1 MPGIGRLADLSAG
14 TNDGRAG
21 RGAWRL
27 ASPPTQSVA
36 GGLAGLPARLALL
49 TSASGGSG
57 VPLPAAAPSHPFESP
72 ISSPDLP
79 WVTDQTGHVLSKM
92 LGAAGQDNKVC
103 FVSKQAEEGSP
114 LPPVWASV
122 HPGGCSGSVLRGGG
136 QPAAHRTLSACR
148 PRVSVSE
155 PRASWGTHDSGPA
168 PLSRL
173 VCASRGCRTAL
184 PLKFQA
190 TTLSTKAKLPPR
202 LPGWAGPPRP
212 VPQTMPRPD
221 PALSKLPVSCL
232 RASAHAAP
240 CIQSVPSPGA

>member
-27 ASPPTQSVA
+27 ASPPPQSVA

-173 VCASRGCRTAL
+173 KVCQPEGAESPFHSSSR
-184 PLKFQA
+184 
-190 TTLSTKAKLPPR
+190 PPPSAPKPSC
-202 LPGWAGPPRP
+202 LPGSLAGLDHPG
-212 VPQTMPRPD
+212 QSQ
-221 PALSKLPVSCL
+221 LSPNSVSCL
-232 RASAHAAP
+232 RASAHTVP
-240 CIQSVPSPGA
+240 CIQSAPSPRA